1 MKLYKYL
8 TLILPLLLLSC
19 AKEVGDNSAPVAGVR
34 VGFLAGGVESRT
46 TINENG
52 IGTSWETGDKIALWA
67 TAEDG
72 SSALSA
78 EPFQVY
84 YRDIP
89 ASKALFTTTL
99 ASAMAEGSYNYYAT
113 YPTPKS
119 VSGTNATF
127 TLPAIQDGEISSG
140 AAIMIATPAQGTQL
154 GVVTGAPESSDA
166 YEIEDNH
173 LSLQMNHAMH
183 ALKFFIPSTKWGFAD
198 GETVERIVVTMPQ
211 NIAGDVTL
219 DYTDPASAVTTA
231 NGVKTINLNLKN
243 NLGASSSAAD
253 LDFAAAAIIPTTAFA
268 DGDQMRVK
276 AYSQSQMVIYDIPLS
291 GRGAMLAGHIT
302 PVSID
307 CSSPSPLPRLL
318 FRITGNNLGEQPY
331 KITLT
336 SSSTLSKWT
345 STSNHVYTY
354 YTGSESK
361 TIANGS
367 GFDIAYDEAYISTLS
382 GKQVTVTYESA
393 NAIVS
398 NTITMPSMSAG
409 NTYTIN
415 LTVPYLFAEDFSTMK
430 NYSHKRTSAQIAPA
444 ERPSGYDLSTSE
456 YGLSAGW
463 TGAHTGGNNGVM
475 CVYSRVDEVT
485 IAFVG
490 NSTRT
495 YGRLDAPAMTSLK
508 NNANVNI
515 RITFDY
521 GGGREGNSTFYPVGV
536 CGYTMTEGAISAKAE
551 IAKEAAW
558 EDISSTNA
566 IANIPTNGSWSTPL
580 SMSYTLSN
588 VNASYRLSWQAMGLG
603 YKGGGWATINGIQYL
618 FIDNIKVSIVQ

>member
-19 AKEVGDNSAPVAGVR
+19 AKEVGDNSAPAAGVR

-46 TINENG
+46 TINEDG

-127 TLPAIQDGEISSG
+127 TLPAIQDGAISSG
-140 AAIMIATPAQGTQL
+140 AAIMIATPTQGTQL

-243 NLGASSSAAD
+243 NLSASSSASD

-318 FRITGNNLGEQPY
+318 FRIAGNNLGEQPY

-415 LTVPYLFAEDFSTMK
+415 LTVPYLFAEDFSSLTT
-430 NYSHKRTSAQIAPA
+430 YDGDYTDGPYTST
-444 ERPSGYDLSTSE
+444 SGASKAGRDLSQ

-463 TGAHTGGNNGVM
+463 TGARTGCDAAGIAILVSG
-475 CVYSRVDEVT
+475 RVDAVALGT
-485 IAFVG
+485 
-490 NSTRT
+490 TRA
-495 YGRLDAPAMTSLK
+495 YGRLDSPAL
-508 NNANVNI
+508 NAIKPNKSVNVKVSF
-515 RITFDY
+515 TY
-521 GGGREGNSTFYPVGV
+521 SGREEENLDYYYPIAKI
-536 CGYTMTEGAISAKAE
+536 GYTLETGILNGYATQFNNDQAFTGLSGMT
-551 IAKEAAW
+551 
-558 EDISSTNA
+558 DIPSV
-566 IANIPTNGSWSTPL
+566 PTNGSASATTK
-580 SMSYTLSN
+580 SMTYNISSCTANHRITWHVMQYGFK
-588 VNASYRLSWQAMGLG
+588 R
-603 YKGGGWATINGIQYL
+603 WATNNDYGILYV
-618 FIDNIKVSIVQ
+618 DNVKVQIVK